1 VQKSSGGWTL
11 AALSGVPLIM
21 VLGNSMLIPILPKM
35 KAALDLSQFQASL
48 VITLFSIP
56 AGLTIPIAGFL
67 ADRLGRKKVIIP
79 ALITYGIGGIIAG
92 LAALFL
98 SKQAYSLL
106 LAGRVIQGIGAAGTA
121 PIAMALAGDLFTGK
135 SRSKALG
142 LIEASNG
149 MGKVI
154 SPILGSLVGL
164 IVWYATFFVFP
175 ALVIPVVLGMLFLV
189 RESAGQANKQSVS
202 QYLVSLKSI
211 FQQKGK
217 LLLTSFWTGSVTL
230 FILFGI
236 LFYLSDF
243 LETRYRADGVFKG
256 LLLAIPVLA
265 MAVTSFL
272 TGLFIKKQTKL
283 MKALVVT
290 GLVLVA
296 GGLTA
301 LPFFD
306 ANIYG
311 YFGAI
316 ILMGI
321 GSGVVLPCLNTT
333 ITSAVSLKERGTVTA
348 LYGGVRFVGV
358 ALGPP
363 IFGLLLDYSK
373 MITFLGNAGLAAG
386 TSLLALLL
394 LSPREM
400 KTQAQ
405 TGQDNQPQKRPWW
418 IIFLETVTLKN
429 TIGRLVLRKPE
440 VKDKQP
446 QEVKQK
452 KNKDNS

>member
-1 VQKSSGGWTL
+1 MQKSSSGWTL

-21 VLGNSMLIPILPKM
+21 VLGNSMLIPVLPKM
-35 KAALDLSQFQASL
+35 KAALDLTQFQTSL

-79 ALITYGIGGIIAG
+79 ALIIYGLGGVVAG

-98 SKQAYSLL
+98 SKQAYYIL
-106 LAGRVIQGIGAAGTA
+106 LAGRVLQGIGAAGNA
-121 PIAMALAGDLFTGK
+121 PIAMALAGDLFTDK

-175 ALVIPVVLGMLFLV
+175 ALVIPVALGMAFLV
-189 RESAGQANKQSVS
+189 RESAGQGNKQSIN
-202 QYLVSLKSI
+202 QYLESLKSI

-217 LLLTSFWTGSVTL
+217 LLLTSFWIGSATL

-243 LETRYRADGVFKG
+243 LETRYKADGVYKG

-265 MAVTSFL
+265 MATTSFI
-272 TGLFIKKQTKL
+272 TGLLIKKKTKL

-296 GGLTA
+296 GGLTV

-306 ANIYG
+306 NNVYG

-321 GSGVVLPCLNTT
+321 GSGLILPCLNTT
-333 ITSAVSLKERGTVTA
+333 ITSTVSLKERGAVTA
-348 LYGGVRFVGV
+348 LYGGVRFMGV

-363 IFGLLLDYSK
+363 IFGLLLDQGK
-373 MITFLGNAGLAAG
+373 NVMFWGNAGLAAL
-386 TSLLALLL
+386 SALLALFL
-394 LSPREM
+394 LSPQEM

-405 TGQDNQPQKRPWW
+405 TGSAENQPDQ
-418 IIFLETVTLKN
+418 
-429 TIGRLVLRKPE
+429 
-440 VKDKQP
+440 
-446 QEVKQK
+446 
-452 KNKDNS
+452 S